1 MPYSNATTLWNTDG
15 GDPTSP
21 VSARLWQ
28 IWSTVGGPGAGWN
41 QQEEGRDD
49 IQVDAS
55 GQTPQTFSFALG
67 PDFQSVSRS
76 IGLSIQD
83 TPGVASDRGWLFRSG
98 SFDTLPTEQI
108 EVVAARTLINQTDL
122 DAMLPAV
129 PMVVDTSTT
138 ITAITAMIAS
148 GGIDFT
154 ATGTSTQLPAPV
166 TFNFTGTMQLFPS
179 ANVALVDEVLDVGFT
194 GANITFMGTGNVASA
209 IEAALLNAVNGVIL
223 TKVLPII
230 RDTLQSRINGSI
242 ASSAGRSLPGGT
254 LPTGVVLSV
263 RSVRINGPGAPTPDQ
278 PAATIG
284 VRGALGAFGGVL
296 SKLPP
301 PPSGG
306 GTSLCAGSTL
316 AALGQLAVSLDALRL
331 DRDALALS
339 PAGARLVELYYR
351 WSPDVAGL
359 LVQDSALSA
368 RLGALAEELHAA
380 LREPAAHPEAM
391 RRLERVLVELA
402 ERLPSPAR
410 TDMKDALALLG
421 RIA

>member
-1 MPYSNATTLWNTDG
+1 MPYSNATTFWNTDG

-67 PDFQSVSRS
+67 PDFQSVSRE
-76 IGLSIQD
+76 IGLSLQD
-83 TPGVASDRGWLFRSG
+83 TPGVAGDRGWLFRSG
-98 SFDTLPTEQI
+98 MFDTLPTDQI

-122 DAMLPAV
+122 DGMLPAV
-129 PMVVDTSTT
+129 PLTVDASTT

-148 GGIDFT
+148 GGVDFT

-166 TFNFTGTMQLFPS
+166 TFNFMGTMQLFPS

-194 GANITFMGTGNVASA
+194 GATISFMGTGTVASA
-209 IEAALLNAVNGVIL
+209 IEAALLNAVNGVVL
-223 TKVLPII
+223 SKVLPMI
-230 RDTLQSRINGSI
+230 RDTLQSRINASI

-296 SKLPP
+296 NKLPQ

-306 GTSLCAGSTL
+306 GSSLCAGSTL

-331 DRDALALS
+331 DRDALASS

-351 WSPDVAGL
+351 WSPDMVRL
-359 LVQDSALSA
+359 LEEDSALSE
-368 RLGALAEELHAA
+368 RVGALAGELHAA
-380 LREPAAHPEAM
+380 MRDPAAHPEAVG
-391 RRLERVLVELA
+391 RLERVLVELA

-410 TDMKDALALLG
+410 TDVKEALALVG
-421 RIA
+421 RIS